1 LVWDDIDH
9 DGRQDAGEPGL
20 PNVTVQL
27 WNSTKTLMLQQTT
40 TNANGIYTL
49 TAPLPGNYRI
59 RVLLP
64 SFNDAFSPKDQANG
78 NNTEDS
84 DINPSGTNAGFTDV
98 ISIAPN
104 VISITNI
111 DAGIIIYRT
120 PTPTRTPTPINLG
133 NLVWDDIDHDGRQ
146 DVGEPGLPNITVQLW
161 NSTKTLL
168 LQQTTTNDNGIYTLT
183 APLPGNY
190 RIRVLLPSF
199 NDAFSPKDQ
208 AN

>member
-1 LVWDDIDH
+1 MVNSRWYRAVLAVAFVLAAVFAILSQTLQLRAASETSLPEQQIQIGTVNPAIGTFVLPPTPTRTPVPINLGNLVWDDIDQ

-20 PNVTVQL
+20 PNITVQL
-27 WNSTKTLMLQQTT
+27 WNGTKTWLLQQTT
-40 TNANGIYTL
+40 TTASGIYTL

-64 SFNDAFSPKDQANG
+64 DASASFSPKDQGDND
-78 NNTEDS
+78 TQDS

-120 PTPTRTPTPINLG
+120 PTPTR
-133 NLVWDDIDHDGRQ
+133 
-146 DVGEPGLPNITVQLW
+146 
-161 NSTKTLL
+161 
-168 LQQTTTNDNGIYTLT
+168 
-183 APLPGNY
+183 
-190 RIRVLLPSF
+190 
-199 NDAFSPKDQ
+199 
-208 AN
+208 